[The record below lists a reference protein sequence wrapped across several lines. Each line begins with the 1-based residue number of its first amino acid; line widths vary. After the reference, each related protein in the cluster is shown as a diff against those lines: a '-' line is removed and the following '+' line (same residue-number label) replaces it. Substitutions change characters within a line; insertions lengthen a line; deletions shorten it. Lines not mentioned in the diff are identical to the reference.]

1 MTWFLMLAIMH
12 GLYRWPESFPD
23 RAACEAMG
31 AAMLAGQSEVQVI
44 DGYACVEAPDA

>member
-1 MTWFLMLAIMH
+1 MTPWFLMLAIMH

-31 AAMLAGQSEVQVI
+31 RAMIAGESVV
-44 DGYACVEAPDA
+44 DGYACVIEGRDA